1 MYQRHFGLTKQPFSL
16 TPDTGLFVNLP
27 SHEQCFELMAHV
39 LASGEGFLKVI
50 GDVGTGKTILCRKLL
65 RFLDAQAS
73 SNHRFHTVYIPNPM
87 LSPVGLYRAVGQELG
102 LDASEKR
109 NDDALLQ
116 HINER
121 VLSLATE
128 NKSVVIVVDESQSL
142 PPATLEA
149 LRLISNLETEERKL
163 VQIILFG
170 QTELDDLLN
179 QDRFRQLKQ
188 RISFGHYLTPLDA
201 KETRQYIQ
209 FRLQQCGY
217 NGHELFSDAAI
228 KKLHKVAQGI
238 PRMINVLAHKSMMAA
253 YAEQKKFV
261 EIAHVMLA
269 ADVKEQRKVS
279 TAPILAGTAFIV
291 LLAALVWRL
300 V

>member
-1 MYQRHFGLTKQPFSL
+1 MYLRHFGLSKQPFSL

-27 SHEQCFELMAHV
+27 SHEQCFNLMTHV
-39 LASGEGFLKVI
+39 LDSGEGFLKVI

-65 RFLDAQAS
+65 RYLEAHEATE
-73 SNHRFHTVYIPNPM
+73 HRFHTVYIPNPM

-121 VLSLATE
+121 VLSLANE
-128 NKSVVIVVDESQSL
+128 NKGVVIVVDESQSL

-170 QTELDDLLN
+170 QTELDELLN
-179 QDRFRQLKQ
+179 QNRFRQLKQ
-188 RISFGHYLTPLDA
+188 RITFAHYLSPLSVTEA
-201 KETRQYIQ
+201 KQYLQ
-209 FRLQQCGY
+209 FRLLQCGY
-217 NGHELFSDAAI
+217 NGHDLFSNSAI
-228 KKLHKVAQGI
+228 KKLHRAAEGI
-238 PRMINVLAHKSMMAA
+238 PRMLNVLAHKSMMAA
-253 YAEQKKFV
+253 YADQKKQVELTHVALATNDTARTKLPLAPFAAGAAFV
-261 EIAHVMLA
+261 
-269 ADVKEQRKVS
+269 
-279 TAPILAGTAFIV
+279 V
-291 LLAALVWRL
+291 LVATVVWRL
-300 V
+300 L